1 MKFFN
6 LAALLLVLAC
16 STSKKNKDW
25 DSGGASQRAYNEERA
40 VETDQTTREQVPDL
54 VPATKPKTSK

>member
-1 MKFFN
+1 MKF
-6 LAALLLVLAC
+6 LKLVALLVVLSC

-25 DSGGASQRAYNEERA
+25 DSGGASQRAFNEQRA